1 MTGSWGGGWLGAEP
15 GAIVQSGVCLEGRAN
30 RLADGLDVGGERK
43 RSQGNSQVSGLSSR
57 SAELPA
63 AEMSEAV
70 GGVGLDVWGLKCL

>member
-43 RSQGNSQVSGLSSR
+43 RSPGRFPGFWPEQPKC
-57 SAELPA
+57 ELPA